1 MTFSPGPAS
10 FIRGPKSAL
19 PSNTR
24 GGSRVP
30 EWGPLGS
37 VRGALSNERPYR
49 DLGNAVANYPFES
62 SHRFPDIQPNSCLG
76 DYSRL
81 SCGVE
86 GAWAGRHQGQ
96 QGCGGGDHRQQ
107 RPQQDNQGTPQRPRV
122 LRQDVRS
129 AERDNRGFEGSADRL

>member
-10 FIRGPKSAL
+10 FIRGPKSAS

-49 DLGNAVANYPFES
+49 DLRNVVAKYPFERL
-62 SHRFPDIQPNSCLG
+62 HRFSVIEPNSG
-76 DYSRL
+76 RRDYSR
-81 SCGVE
+81 SRPS
-86 GAWAGRHQGQ
+86 ARHGS
-96 QGCGGGDHRQQ
+96 
-107 RPQQDNQGTPQRPRV
+107 NLAEFILRV
-122 LRQDVRS
+122 LDFGDGRYR
-129 AERDNRGFEGSADRL
+129 AA